1 MAKRAILPLCLL
13 APLALLACSGKPSVN
28 IVNNNMAG
36 QPPAAAAA
44 AAAAPAASTAAGPVT
59 TFDGEWG
66 LRFTSNPSTA
76 KQCPPP
82 PSRDVV
88 LAVDQGRAQ
97 LNMGKTYSGPVNAGG
112 EVRIADRM
120 DRSIAILGA
129 FQGENFVGQFRN
141 GTCSYAVAGRKRV
154 AGQE

>member
-1 MAKRAILPLCLL
+1 MAKRATLPLSLL

-44 AAAAPAASTAAGPVT
+44 PAATTAAGPVT

-88 LAVDQGRAQ
+88 LAVDQGQAQ

-141 GTCSYAVAGRKRV
+141 GTCSYAVAGRKRMP
-154 AGQE
+154 GQQ

>member
-1 MAKRAILPLCLL
+1 MATRTILPLCLL

-36 QPPAAAAA
+36 QPAAAAA
-44 AAAAPAASTAAGPVT
+44 AATAAATPAAAPVT

-66 LRFTSNPSTA
+66 LRFTTNPSMA

-82 PSRDVV
+82 PSRDVI

-97 LNMGKTYSGPVNAGG
+97 LSMGKSYSGLVNAGG

-129 FQGENFVGQFRN
+129 FRGENFVGQFRN
-141 GTCSYAVAGRKRV
+141 GNCSYAVAGRKRV